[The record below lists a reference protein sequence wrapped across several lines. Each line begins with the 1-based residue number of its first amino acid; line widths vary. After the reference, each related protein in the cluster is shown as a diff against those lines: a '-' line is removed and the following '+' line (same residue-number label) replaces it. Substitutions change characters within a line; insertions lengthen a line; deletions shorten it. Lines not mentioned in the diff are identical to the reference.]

1 MPQPMSTEI
10 LHVKAAARLLGDTL
24 SPRRCLFGDGKQQ
37 VPVEQRP
44 ADWRERMHP
53 KDFEPEREQAPR
65 GIHRR
70 PRPARW
76 SQAGGWPSPDHAAG
90 DQVSVP
96 KPGAGTGKTSGSDY
110 VSVGGSH

>member
-1 MPQPMSTEI
+1 MNTETEI
-10 LHVKAAARLLGDTL
+10 LDVKAAARLLGDTL
-24 SPRRCLFGDGKQQ
+24 SPRRCLFGDGRQQ

-44 ADWRERMHP
+44 AAWRE
-53 KDFEPEREQAPR
+53 EQAPS

-70 PRPARW
+70 PRAVRW

-90 DQVSVP
+90 DQVSEP